1 MDIPDAQVAEHLEA
15 TRRLQAL
22 YAVSNIL
29 TQVEADG
36 RNLDQILPRALH
48 VIVKQLQAFD
58 GSIMLLDVQQQI
70 EQIWPASD
78 TPRAEQISP
87 FTQNIQTDGLVSWVV
102 RSRQAAIVQDT
113 RIDYRWLPRQDS
125 HVTAQEA
132 WSVLCIPFMT
142 TERVIGVATMRK
154 PGVSQFNQDDLDLL
168 MIFANQA
175 TSAIEKA
182 RLLQESRR
190 QLRISGLLNEASRAI
205 NSSLNLKEVM
215 QSMLAQMNE
224 FLHAEAISIALVD
237 ESSNELVYQV
247 AEGIGKDTIVGLRL
261 PSNQGLSGWVM
272 EHGEAV
278 HVPDTSADL
287 RFKSRGDERTGY
299 RTRAMICAPM
309 SYKGKVL
316 GTIQAINPTDGVF
329 TSQDL
334 ELLVN
339 LATIASSAIANAQQF
354 ALTQAAEARY
364 TSLFQDSIDP
374 IILADLN
381 GKVIEAN
388 QRASAFTG
396 YSRQELLKLRITDLH
411 VPETKLPNV
420 RRMQPNSVRVFNSQL
435 LAKNG
440 RRLHVEIYAKRT
452 AYGESEFIQWIH
464 HDISK
469 QIELEEMRKDL
480 QTMLFHDLQSPLGNV
495 ISSLE
500 LLTYELPKDSSPA
513 LLEMVEIAMRSSS
526 RLQTLIRS
534 LLDIN
539 QLEAGHPITEQNQF
553 KVETLVEDA
562 WEIVRPGYEKR
573 KMPLCR
579 VVPPDLPDVYV
590 QADMIR
596 RVLVNLLENA
606 IKYSPD
612 SAQITLEIGPY
623 DTNNLLI
630 SVADQGEGV
639 PEALRTAVF
648 QKFRRIKTD
657 TYSKGLGLG
666 LAFCRLAIEGHG
678 GKIWVDDAP
687 GGGARFN
694 FTLPIWKNPANREKP

>member
-1 MDIPDAQVAEHLEA
+1 MDITDVQVAHDTEA

-36 RNLDQILPRALH
+36 RNLSQVLPYALH
-48 VIVKQLQAFD
+48 VIVKQLGAFD
-58 GSIMLLDVQQQI
+58 GSIMLLDEQEKI
-70 EQIWPASD
+70 DQIWPAGD
-78 TPRAEQISP
+78 VPRVEQISP
-87 FTQNIQTDGLVSWVV
+87 FVQNIQTNGLISWVV
-102 RSRQAAIVQDT
+102 RSRQAAIIEDT
-113 RIDYRWLPRQDS
+113 RNDFRWLPRQAS

-132 WSVLCIPFMT
+132 WSVLCAPFMT
-142 TERVIGVATMRK
+142 TEKVIGVATVRK
-154 PGVSQFNQDDLDLL
+154 PGVSQFGQDDLDLL
-168 MIFANQA
+168 IAFANQA

-190 QLRISGLLNEASRAI
+190 QLRISDLLNEASRAI
-205 NSSLNLKEVM
+205 NSSLNINQVM
-215 QSMLAQMNE
+215 QTMLAQMNE

-237 ESSNELVYQV
+237 KGSNELVYQV
-247 AEGIGKDTIVGLRL
+247 AEGIGKNAIVGLRL

-272 EHGEAV
+272 EHGQPV

-287 RFKSRGDERTGY
+287 RFKSMGDERTGHQ
-299 RTRAMICAPM
+299 TRAMICAPM
-309 SYKGKVL
+309 TYQGEVL
-316 GTIQAINPTDGVF
+316 GTIQAINPTDGFF

-339 LATIASSAIANAQQF
+339 LAAVASSAIANAQQF

-364 TSLFQDSIDP
+364 TSLFHDSIDP
-374 IILADLN
+374 IILAELS
-381 GKVIEAN
+381 GQIIEAN

-396 YSRQELLKLRITDLH
+396 YSRQELLAMRISDLH
-411 VPETKLPNV
+411 APETKLPNV
-420 RRMQPNSVRVFNSQL
+420 KRMQPNSVRVFNSQIS
-435 LAKNG
+435 AKNG
-440 RRLHVEIYAKRT
+440 RRLHVEVYARRT

-500 LLTYELPKDSSPA
+500 LLTYELPADSSPA
-513 LLEMVEIAMRSSS
+513 LLEMVEIAMRSSG

-539 QLEAGHPITEQNQF
+539 QLEAGHPITEQNR
-553 KVETLVEDA
+553 VRIEALVEDA
-562 WEIVRPGYEKR
+562 WEIVRPSYEKR
-573 KMPLCR
+573 KMPFCR
-579 VVPPDLPDVYV
+579 LLTPDLPEVYV

-596 RVLVNLLENA
+596 RVLVNLLDNA

-612 SAQITLEIGPY
+612 SPQVTLEVRPY
-623 DTNNLLI
+623 DAENLLI
-630 SVADQGEGV
+630 SVADRGEGV
-639 PEALRTAVF
+639 PEMLRTAVF
-648 QKFRRIKTD
+648 EKFRRIKTD

-666 LAFCRLAIEGHG
+666 LAFCRLAVEGHG
-678 GKIWVDDAP
+678 GQIWIDDAE

-694 FTLPIWKNPANREKP
+694 FTLPIWKESFKP

>member
-1 MDIPDAQVAEHLEA
+1 MDITDVQVAHNTEA

-36 RNLDQILPRALH
+36 RDLGQVLPRALH
-48 VIVKQLQAFD
+48 VIVQQLEAFD
-58 GSIMLLDVQQQI
+58 GSIMLLDEQEQI
-70 EQIWPASD
+70 EQVWPASD
-78 TPRAEQISP
+78 TPRVEQISP
-87 FTQNIQTDGLVSWVV
+87 FIQHIQTNGLVSWVV
-102 RSRQAAIVQDT
+102 RTRQGAIIEDT
-113 RIDYRWLPRQDS
+113 RNDYRWLPRQAS
-125 HVTAQEA
+125 HTTAQEA
-132 WSVLCIPFMT
+132 WSVLCAPFMT
-142 TERVIGVATMRK
+142 AEKVIGVATLRK
-154 PGVSQFNQDDLDLL
+154 QGVSQFSQGDLDLL
-168 MIFANQA
+168 MAITNQA

-182 RLLQESRR
+182 RLLRESRR

-205 NSSLNLKEVM
+205 NSSLNIREVM

-237 ESSNELVYQV
+237 KSSNELVYQV
-247 AEGIGKDTIVGLRL
+247 AEGIGKNTIVGLRL

-272 EHGEAV
+272 EHDEPV

-287 RFKSRGDERTGY
+287 RFMSMGDKRTGHQ
-299 RTRAMICAPM
+299 TRAMICAPM
-309 SYKGKVL
+309 TYKGDVL

-339 LATIASSAIANAQQF
+339 LATIASSAIANAQQY

-364 TSLFQDSIDP
+364 TSLFHDSIDP
-374 IILADLN
+374 IILAELS
-381 GKVIEAN
+381 GEIIEAN

-396 YSRQELLKLRITDLH
+396 YSRQELLAMRINDLH
-411 VPETKLPNV
+411 APDTKLPNV
-420 RRMQPNSVRVFNSQL
+420 KRMQANSVRVFNSQIV
-435 LAKNG
+435 AKSG
-440 RRLHVEIYAKRT
+440 RRLHVEVYARRT

-500 LLTYELPKDSSPA
+500 LLTYELPEDSSPA
-513 LLEMVEIAMRSSS
+513 LWEMVEIAMRSSS

-539 QLEAGHPITEQNQF
+539 QLEAGHPITEQSRF
-553 KVETLVEDA
+553 RIEALVEDA

-573 KMPLCR
+573 RMPLCR
-579 VVPPDLPDVYV
+579 LIAPDLPEVYV

-596 RVLVNLLENA
+596 RVLVNLLDNA
-606 IKYSPD
+606 LKYSPD
-612 SAQITLEIGPY
+612 SPQVSLEIHPY
-623 DTNNLLI
+623 DEDSLII
-630 SVADQGEGV
+630 SVSDQGEGV
-639 PEALRTAVF
+639 PEVLRTAVF
-648 QKFRRIKTD
+648 EKFRRIKTD

-666 LAFCRLAIEGHG
+666 LAFCRLAVEGHG
-678 GKIWVDDAP
+678 GRIWVDDAD

-694 FTLPIWKNPANREKP
+694 FTLPIWKDTFKP